1 MKVSVL
7 MHWFPC
13 VQVKAVAD
21 AAVATRKAFVGQLN
35 PQGIKVAMPDFLA
48 ALDTKK
54 NWQTKTAA
62 LASLG
67 ELTKRC
73 PEQTSKCLPD
83 IIPAISAVMG
93 DAKPQVKVCEYALVS
108 PVSSLYSKHW
118 PYVIDSLLRDVLRV
132 CSKNRL

>member
-1 MKVSVL
+1 MSSVL
-7 MHWFPC
+7 RHLYDC

-21 AAVATRKAFVGQLN
+21 AAAATRKAFVSALN

-54 NWQTKTAA
+54 NWQTKNAA

-73 PEQTSKCLPD
+73 PEQVSKCLPD

-93 DAKPQVKVCEYALVS
+93 DAKPQVKVCFCLIQT
-108 PVSSLYSKHW
+108 PPISSS
-118 PYVIDSLLRDVLRV
+118 
-132 CSKNRL
+132 